1 MSNRRFGWHSGVVK
15 AKMASLN
22 PTDESEVA
30 APKAGDL
37 IYDKTANKLHVYTG
51 SAWEEVTSA

>member
-1 MSNRRFGWHSGVVK
+1 MSRKFGWHSGVAK
-15 AKMASLN
+15 AKMLKLD
-22 PTDESEVA
+22 PTDESEIAV
-30 APKAGDL
+30 PRAGDL